1 MRRPGLFGNERWR
14 NNWRVV
20 SPDGAVRI
28 DLERSAARCRAAAR
42 TMRALPAGTPV
53 VLAATAPGA
62 FRRCRTFASNAGIE
76 PEREYLAFP
85 SASAPA
91 YLVEDAPAPV
101 RVFVETVL
109 VIPPG
114 TVFSTP
120 IGIGLSVLRAVAPWR
135 LTRMIAPGRIVV
147 GRRT

>member
-1 MRRPGLFGNERWR
+1 LRRPGLFGDKRWR

-20 SPDGAVRI
+20 SPDGAVRV
-28 DLERSAARCRAAAR
+28 DLERSSAKCRGAEQ
-42 TMRALPAGTPV
+42 TMRDLPAGTPV

-62 FRRCRTFASNAGIE
+62 FRRCRRFASNVGIE

-114 TVFSTP
+114 TAFSTP
-120 IGIGLSVLRAVAPWR
+120 IGIGLSLLRAVAPWR
-135 LTRMIAPGRIVV
+135 LIRMIAPGRIVV

>member
-1 MRRPGLFGNERWR
+1 MRRPGLFGHERWR

-114 TVFSTP
+114 TVFSKP
-120 IGIGLSVLRAVAPWR
+120 IGIGLSLLRSVAPWR

>member
-1 MRRPGLFGNERWR
+1 MRKPGLFGNERWR

-20 SPDGAVRI
+20 SPAGAVRV
-28 DLERSAARCRAAAR
+28 DLERSAAKRQGAAR
-42 TMRALPAGTPV
+42 TMRDLPAGTPV

-101 RVFVETVL
+101 RVFVKAVL

-120 IGIGLSVLRAVAPWR
+120 IGIVLSLLRAVAPWR
-135 LTRMIAPGRIVV
+135 LTRMIAPGRILV